1 MATVNEYLRKLQLN
15 QKENQKQIDEYIKE
29 LKKNEGN
36 GKFKIPVG
44 KIDCFYENILD
55 KIKNGKGVL
64 IYSDY
69 DVDGIFSCVMMIETL
84 QQIAKQ
90 ELDKDPNNTKIKDFF
105 EKLRFKIPT
114 RTEGYGISAD
124 YIKAAL
130 KSNII
135 DYIITCDNGTQKS
148 VVPIVT
154 DENYKN
160 KVFVFDHHANGD
172 FGNYDNILNPNTDGK
187 VEISTGI
194 LLYRFFEKLSSRKK
208 IELPNLADLAAFTAV
223 ADVASLDSNRDII
236 EQGLNIIN
244 NAGISYTNASK
255 EIDKLGEKV
264 VSQIRQNDTEKAYK
278 NIAKI
283 EKLNEKQGQILELAN
298 LTRPFYKKLFQNR
311 ENITT
316 KDLSFSAIPLINA
329 LNRLEANS
337 NFLVKMLQI
346 KQENEA
352 NNNMLNSGI
361 YILNELN
368 NKRKELAFEAT
379 KNALQNVKEKG
390 LEKDPLI
397 FVYVENTK
405 IGLCGLIAQRI
416 FDNTGA
422 DVIVGTDVNDKII
435 FSGRGNNVFDNLT
448 RLMNFKLEAKDI
460 FSFGGHLKA
469 LGGSIKDHT
478 RFNELLKEA
487 LASNIF
493 ISNKNTTELDLA
505 KDSFNILE
513 KPVSL
518 FEYNEL
524 SKHLTKITG
533 AIPYSKNFLAPVI
546 ITSDMILN
554 KDAVMGKAKQKDFVL
569 LKLAVTDPINDK
581 TESIDFICPGKNAL
595 DLIENSE
602 NVSKNNKLPIFLME
616 LSNNNFDFSKDTFSG
631 KIVFKEQLI
640 PENFLEKI
648 KKNNVQEQKVATSIK
663 IWKLS

>member
-1 MATVNEYLRKLQLN
+1 MATVTEYLRKLQLN

-84 QQIAKQ
+84 QHIAKQ

-244 NAGISYTNASK
+244 NAGISYTNTSK

-361 YILNELN
+361 YILNGLN

-379 KNALQNVKEKG
+379 KNALQAVKEKG

-422 DVIVGTDVNDKII
+422 DVIVGTDVNGKII

-478 RFNELLKEA
+478 RFNELFKEA

-663 IWKLS
+663 I

>member
-361 YILNELN
+361 YILNGLN

-379 KNALQNVKEKG
+379 KNALQAVKEKG

-422 DVIVGTDVNDKII
+422 DVIVGTDVNGKII

-554 KDAVMGKAKQKDFVL
+554 KDAIMGKAKQKDFVL

-663 IWKLS
+663 I

>member
-361 YILNELN
+361 YILNGLN

-379 KNALQNVKEKG
+379 KNALQAVKEKG

-422 DVIVGTDVNDKII
+422 DVIVGTDVNGKII

-533 AIPYSKNFLAPVI
+533 AIPYSKNFLTPVI

-554 KDAVMGKAKQKDFVL
+554 KDAIMGKAKQKDFVL

>member
-84 QQIAKQ
+84 QHIAKQ

-361 YILNELN
+361 YILNGLN

-379 KNALQNVKEKG
+379 KNALQAVKEKG

-422 DVIVGTDVNDKII
+422 DVIVGTDVNGKII

-595 DLIENSE
+595 ELIENSE

>member
-55 KIKNGKGVL
+55 KIRNGKGVL

-361 YILNELN
+361 YILNGLN

-379 KNALQNVKEKG
+379 KNALQAVKEKG

-435 FSGRGNNVFDNLT
+435 FSGRGNNIFDNLT

-663 IWKLS
+663 I

>member
-84 QQIAKQ
+84 QHIAKQ
-90 ELDKDPNNTKIKDFF
+90 ELNKDPNNTKIKDFF

-361 YILNELN
+361 YILNGLN

-379 KNALQNVKEKG
+379 KNALQAVKEKG

-422 DVIVGTDVNDKII
+422 DVIVGTDVNGKII

-663 IWKLS
+663 I

>member
-361 YILNELN
+361 YILNGLN

-379 KNALQNVKEKG
+379 KNALQAVKEKG

-478 RFNELLKEA
+478 RFNDLLKKA
-487 LASNIF
+487 LASSIF

-602 NVSKNNKLPIFLME
+602 NISKNNKLPIFLME

>member
-84 QQIAKQ
+84 QHIAKQ

-148 VVPIVT
+148 VVPIMT

-361 YILNELN
+361 YILNGLN

-379 KNALQNVKEKG
+379 KNALQAVKEKG

-422 DVIVGTDVNDKII
+422 DVIVGTDVNGKII

>member
-69 DVDGIFSCVMMIETL
+69 DVDGIFSCVMMID
-84 QQIAKQ
+84 IAKQ
-90 ELDKDPNNTKIKDFF
+90 ELNKDPNNTKIKDFF

-130 KSNII
+130 QSNII

-361 YILNELN
+361 YILNGLN

-379 KNALQNVKEKG
+379 KNALQAVKEKG

-663 IWKLS
+663 I

>member
-84 QQIAKQ
+84 QHIAKQ

-244 NAGISYTNASK
+244 NAGISYTNTSK

-361 YILNELN
+361 YILNGLN

-379 KNALQNVKEKG
+379 KNALQAVKEKG

-422 DVIVGTDVNDKII
+422 DVIVGTDVNGKII

-478 RFNELLKEA
+478 RFNELFKEA

>member
-84 QQIAKQ
+84 QHIAKQ

-244 NAGISYTNASK
+244 NAGISYTNTSK

-361 YILNELN
+361 YILNGLN

-379 KNALQNVKEKG
+379 KNALQAVKEKG

-422 DVIVGTDVNDKII
+422 DVIVGTDVNGKII

-478 RFNELLKEA
+478 RFNELFKEA

-518 FEYNEL
+518 FEYNDV
-524 SKHLTKITG
+524 SKHLQKITG

-663 IWKLS
+663 I

>member
-361 YILNELN
+361 YILNGLN

-379 KNALQNVKEKG
+379 KNALQAVKEKG

-422 DVIVGTDVNDKII
+422 DVIVGTDVNGKII

-478 RFNELLKEA
+478 RFNELFKEA

-663 IWKLS
+663 I

>member
-84 QQIAKQ
+84 QHIAKQ

-361 YILNELN
+361 YILNGLN

-379 KNALQNVKEKG
+379 KNALQAVKEKG

-422 DVIVGTDVNDKII
+422 DVIVGTDVNGKII

-524 SKHLTKITG
+524 SKLLTKITG

-595 DLIENSE
+595 ELIENSE

>member
-361 YILNELN
+361 YILNGLN

-379 KNALQNVKEKG
+379 KNALQAVKEKG

-422 DVIVGTDVNDKII
+422 DVIVGTDVNGRII

-554 KDAVMGKAKQKDFVL
+554 KDAIMGKAKQKDFVL

>member
-84 QQIAKQ
+84 QHIAKQ

-255 EIDKLGEKV
+255 DIDKLGEKV

-361 YILNELN
+361 YILNGLN

-379 KNALQNVKEKG
+379 KNALQAVKEKG

-422 DVIVGTDVNDKII
+422 DVIVGTDVNGKII

-595 DLIENSE
+595 ELIENSE

-663 IWKLS
+663 I

>member
-84 QQIAKQ
+84 QHIAKQ

-361 YILNELN
+361 YILNGLN

-379 KNALQNVKEKG
+379 KNALQAVKEKG

-448 RLMNFKLEAKDI
+448 KLMNFKLEAKDI

>member
-55 KIKNGKGVL
+55 KIRNGKGVL

-84 QQIAKQ
+84 QHIAKQ

-361 YILNELN
+361 YILNGLN

-379 KNALQNVKEKG
+379 KNALQAVKEKG

-422 DVIVGTDVNDKII
+422 DVIVGTDVNGKII

>member
-84 QQIAKQ
+84 QHIAKQ

-148 VVPIVT
+148 VVPIMT

-361 YILNELN
+361 YILNGLN

-379 KNALQNVKEKG
+379 KNALQAVKEKG

-422 DVIVGTDVNDKII
+422 DVIVGTDVNGRII

-554 KDAVMGKAKQKDFVL
+554 KDAIMGKAKQKDFVL

>member
-84 QQIAKQ
+84 QHIAKQ

-361 YILNELN
+361 YILNGLN

-379 KNALQNVKEKG
+379 KNALQAVKEKG

-581 TESIDFICPGKNAL
+581 PESIDFICPGKNAL

>member
-361 YILNELN
+361 YILNGLN

-379 KNALQNVKEKG
+379 KNALQAVKEKG

>member
-84 QQIAKQ
+84 QHIAKQ

-361 YILNELN
+361 YILNGLN

-379 KNALQNVKEKG
+379 KNALQAVKEKG

-422 DVIVGTDVNDKII
+422 DVIVGTDVNGKII

-581 TESIDFICPGKNAL
+581 TESIDFICPSKNAL

-663 IWKLS
+663 I

>member
-84 QQIAKQ
+84 QHIAKQ

-361 YILNELN
+361 YILNGLN

-379 KNALQNVKEKG
+379 KNALQAVKEKG

-422 DVIVGTDVNDKII
+422 DVIVGTDVNGKII

-478 RFNELLKEA
+478 RFNELFKEA

>member
-84 QQIAKQ
+84 QHIAKQ

-361 YILNELN
+361 YILNGLN

-379 KNALQNVKEKG
+379 KNALQAVKEKG

-405 IGLCGLIAQRI
+405 IGLCGLISQRI

-422 DVIVGTDVNDKII
+422 DVIVGTDVNGKII

-554 KDAVMGKAKQKDFVL
+554 KDAIMGKAKQKDFVL

-663 IWKLS
+663 I

>member
-84 QQIAKQ
+84 QHIAKQ

-361 YILNELN
+361 YILNGLN

-379 KNALQNVKEKG
+379 KNALQAVKEKG

-422 DVIVGTDVNDKII
+422 DVIVGTDVNGKII

-663 IWKLS
+663 I

>member
-84 QQIAKQ
+84 QHIAKQ

-148 VVPIVT
+148 VVPIMT

-361 YILNELN
+361 YILNGLN

-379 KNALQNVKEKG
+379 KNALQAVKEKG

-422 DVIVGTDVNDKII
+422 DVIVGTDVNGKII

-478 RFNELLKEA
+478 RFNELFKEA

>member
-1 MATVNEYLRKLQLN
+1 M
-15 QKENQKQIDEYIKE
+15 
-29 LKKNEGN
+29 
-36 GKFKIPVG
+36 
-44 KIDCFYENILD
+44 
-55 KIKNGKGVL
+55 
-64 IYSDY
+64 
-69 DVDGIFSCVMMIETL
+69 
-84 QQIAKQ
+84 
-90 ELDKDPNNTKIKDFF
+90 
-105 EKLRFKIPT
+105 
-114 RTEGYGISAD
+114 
-124 YIKAAL
+124 
-130 KSNII
+130 
-135 DYIITCDNGTQKS
+135 
-148 VVPIVT
+148 
-154 DENYKN
+154 
-160 KVFVFDHHANGD
+160 
-172 FGNYDNILNPNTDGK
+172 
-187 VEISTGI
+187 
-194 LLYRFFEKLSSRKK
+194 LYRFFEKLSSRKK

-361 YILNELN
+361 YILNGLN

-379 KNALQNVKEKG
+379 KNALQAVKEKG

-422 DVIVGTDVNDKII
+422 DVIVGTDVNGKII

-663 IWKLS
+663 I

>member
-69 DVDGIFSCVMMIETL
+69 DVDGLFSCVMMIETL
-84 QQIAKQ
+84 QHIAKQ

-361 YILNELN
+361 YILNGLN

-379 KNALQNVKEKG
+379 KNALQAVKEKG

-554 KDAVMGKAKQKDFVL
+554 KDAIMGKAKQKDFVL

-663 IWKLS
+663 I

>member
-90 ELDKDPNNTKIKDFF
+90 ELAKDPNNTKIKDFF

-361 YILNELN
+361 YILNGLN

-379 KNALQNVKEKG
+379 KNALQAVKEKG

-595 DLIENSE
+595 ELIENSE

>member
-1 MATVNEYLRKLQLN
+1 MATVNEYLRKLKLN

-69 DVDGIFSCVMMIETL
+69 DVDGIFSCVMVIETL
-84 QQIAKQ
+84 QHMAKQ
-90 ELDKDPNNTKIKDFF
+90 ELDKDPNNTKIKEFF

-135 DYIITCDNGTQKS
+135 DYIITCDNGTHKS

-154 DENYKN
+154 DEDYKN
-160 KVFVFDHHANGD
+160 KIFVFDHHANGD
-172 FGNYDNILNPNTDGK
+172 FGNYNNILNPNIDGR

-329 LNRLEANS
+329 LNRLEVNS
-337 NFLVKMLQI
+337 NFLVKMLQV

-361 YILNELN
+361 YILNGLN

-379 KNALQNVKEKG
+379 KNALQVIKEKG
-390 LEKDPLI
+390 LERNPLI
-397 FVYVENTK
+397 FIYAENTK
-405 IGLCGLIAQRI
+405 IGLCGLIAQTI

-435 FSGRGNNVFDNLT
+435 FSGRGNSVFDNLT
-448 RLMNFKLEAKDI
+448 RLINFKLEGKDI

-469 LGGSIKDHT
+469 LGGSIKDHA
-478 RFNELLKEA
+478 RFSELLKEA

-513 KPVSL
+513 KPISL

-554 KDAVMGKAKQKDFVL
+554 KDAVTGKARQKDFVL

-581 TESIDFICPGKNAL
+581 TESIDFICSGKNAL
-595 DLIENSE
+595 DLIEKSE

-648 KKNNVQEQKVATSIK
+648 KKNNDQEQKVVTSIK
-663 IWKLS
+663 I

>member
-1 MATVNEYLRKLQLN
+1 MATVNEYLRKLKLN

-69 DVDGIFSCVMMIETL
+69 DVDGIFSCVMVIETL
-84 QQIAKQ
+84 QHIAKQ
-90 ELDKDPNNTKIKDFF
+90 ELDKDPNNTKIKEFF

-135 DYIITCDNGTQKS
+135 DYIITCDNGTHKS
-148 VVPIVT
+148 VVPTIT

-160 KVFVFDHHANGD
+160 KIFVFDHHANGD
-172 FGNYDNILNPNTDGK
+172 FSNYNNILNPNTDGK

-329 LNRLEANS
+329 LNRLEVNS

-361 YILNELN
+361 YILNGLN

-379 KNALQNVKEKG
+379 KNALQVIKEKG
-390 LEKDPLI
+390 LERNPLI
-397 FVYVENTK
+397 FIYAENTK

-435 FSGRGNNVFDNLT
+435 FSGRGNSVFDNLT
-448 RLMNFKLEAKDI
+448 RLINFKLEGKDI

-469 LGGSIKDHT
+469 LGGSIKDHA
-478 RFNELLKEA
+478 RFSELLKEA

-513 KPVSL
+513 KPISL

-554 KDAVMGKAKQKDFVL
+554 KDAVTGKARQKDFVL

-581 TESIDFICPGKNAL
+581 TESIDFICSGKNAL

-648 KKNNVQEQKVATSIK
+648 KKNNDQEQKVVTSIK
-663 IWKLS
+663 I

>member
-55 KIKNGKGVL
+55 KTKNGKGVL

-361 YILNELN
+361 YILNGLN

-379 KNALQNVKEKG
+379 RNALQAVKEKG

-422 DVIVGTDVNDKII
+422 DVIVGTDVNGKII

-663 IWKLS
+663 I

>member
-55 KIKNGKGVL
+55 KIRNGKGVL

-84 QQIAKQ
+84 QHIAKK

-361 YILNELN
+361 YILNGLN

-379 KNALQNVKEKG
+379 KNALQAVKEKG

-422 DVIVGTDVNDKII
+422 DVIVGTDVNGKII

-554 KDAVMGKAKQKDFVL
+554 KDAIMGKAKQKDFVL

-663 IWKLS
+663 I

>member
-172 FGNYDNILNPNTDGK
+172 FGDYDNILNPNTDGK

-361 YILNELN
+361 YILNGLN

-663 IWKLS
+663 I

>member
-135 DYIITCDNGTQKS
+135 DYIITCYNGTQKS

-361 YILNELN
+361 YILNGLN

-379 KNALQNVKEKG
+379 KNALQAVKEKG

-663 IWKLS
+663 I

>member
-84 QQIAKQ
+84 QHIAKQ

-244 NAGISYTNASK
+244 NAGISYTNTSK

-361 YILNELN
+361 YILNGLN

-379 KNALQNVKEKG
+379 KNALQAVKEKG

-422 DVIVGTDVNDKII
+422 DVIVGTDVNGKII

-663 IWKLS
+663 I

>member
-44 KIDCFYENILD
+44 KIDCFYEKILD

-244 NAGISYTNASK
+244 NAGISYTNTSK

-361 YILNELN
+361 YILNGLN

-379 KNALQNVKEKG
+379 KNALQAVKEKG

-422 DVIVGTDVNDKII
+422 DVIVGTDVNGKII

-554 KDAVMGKAKQKDFVL
+554 KDAIMGKAKQKDFVL

-663 IWKLS
+663 I

>member
-148 VVPIVT
+148 VVPIMT

-361 YILNELN
+361 YILNGLN

-379 KNALQNVKEKG
+379 KNALQAVKEKG

-422 DVIVGTDVNDKII
+422 DVIVGTDVNGKII

>member
-244 NAGISYTNASK
+244 NAGISYTNTSK

-361 YILNELN
+361 YILNGLN

-379 KNALQNVKEKG
+379 KNALQAVKEKG

-422 DVIVGTDVNDKII
+422 DVIVGTDVNGKII

-478 RFNELLKEA
+478 RFNELFKEA

-663 IWKLS
+663 I

>member
-172 FGNYDNILNPNTDGK
+172 FGDYDNILNPNTDGK

-244 NAGISYTNASK
+244 NAGISYTNASR

-337 NFLVKMLQI
+337 NFLVKMLQV

-361 YILNELN
+361 YILNGLN

-379 KNALQNVKEKG
+379 KNALQAVKEKG

-422 DVIVGTDVNDKII
+422 DVIVGTDVNGKII

-663 IWKLS
+663 I

>member
-84 QQIAKQ
+84 QHIAKQ

-361 YILNELN
+361 YILNGLN

-379 KNALQNVKEKG
+379 KNALQAVKEKG

-416 FDNTGA
+416 FDNTGV
-422 DVIVGTDVNDKII
+422 DVIVGTDVNGKII

-487 LASNIF
+487 IASNIF

-554 KDAVMGKAKQKDFVL
+554 KDAIMGKAKQKDFVL

-663 IWKLS
+663 I